1 MAEKWEYKSV
11 NYGVDNSTEV
21 TTKLNRLGDEGW
33 EAVGI
38 SQKSNAA
45 GITLGFYVLLK
56 RPQTE
61 AIAKQAEQAKQAAK
75 AAEQAAKAA
84 EQAAKDL
91 RTTHQSCRYCK
102 KPFLKTLKACP
113 NCFPAN

>member
-21 TTKLNRLGDEGW
+21 TNKLNLLGDEGW

-61 AIAKQAEQAKQAAK
+61 AIAKQAKQAADAAK
-75 AAEQAAKAA
+75 AARE
-84 EQAAKDL
+84 L
-91 RTTHQSCRYCK
+91 RTTHESCRYCK
-102 KPFLKTLKACP
+102 KPFLKSLKACP
-113 NCFPAN
+113 SCFPEV

>member
-11 NYGVDNSTEV
+11 NYGADNPTEI
-21 TTKLNRLGDEGW
+21 TNKLNLLGDEGW
-33 EAVGI
+33 EAVGV
-38 SQKSNAA
+38 SQKSNAT

-61 AIAKQAEQAKQAAK
+61 KIAKQVEQ

-84 EQAAKDL
+84 EQAAKAAKAAKDN
-91 RTTHQSCRYCK
+91 QSCRYCK

-113 NCFPAN
+113 NCFPEN

>member
-1 MAEKWEYKSV
+1 MEEKWEYKTINV
-11 NYGVDNSTEV
+11 GTDNPTEV
-21 TTKLNRLGDEGW
+21 TDKLNRLGNEGW

-61 AIAKQAEQAKQAAK
+61 LIAAQVAQAA
-75 AAEQAAKAA
+75 QAAHAA
-84 EQAAKDL
+84 QVF

-102 KPFLKTLKACP
+102 KPFLKSLEACP
-113 NCFPAN
+113 NCFPEN

>member
-11 NYGVDNSTEV
+11 NYGADNPTEI
-21 TTKLNRLGDEGW
+21 TNKLNLLGDEGW

-38 SQKSNAA
+38 SQKSNAT

-61 AIAKQAEQAKQAAK
+61 QAAKSVEQAAKSAKAAK
-75 AAEQAAKAA
+75 AA
-84 EQAAKDL
+84 KDY
-91 RTTHQSCRYCK
+91 QSCRYCK
-102 KPFLKTLKACP
+102 KPFLKSLEACP
-113 NCFPAN
+113 NCFPEN

>member
-21 TTKLNRLGDEGW
+21 TNKLNLLGDEGW

-56 RPQTE
+56 RSQTE
-61 AIAKQAEQAKQAAK
+61 AIAKQAKQAADAAK
-75 AAEQAAKAA
+75 AAADAAKAA
-84 EQAAKDL
+84 RDL
-91 RTTHQSCRYCK
+91 RTTHESCRYCK
-102 KPFLKTLKACP
+102 KPFLKSLKACP
-113 NCFPAN
+113 SCFPED

>member
-21 TTKLNRLGDEGW
+21 TNKLNLLGDEGW

-61 AIAKQAEQAKQAAK
+61 AIAKQAKQAADAAK
-75 AAEQAAKAA
+75 AAR
-84 EQAAKDL
+84 DL
-91 RTTHQSCRYCK
+91 RTTHESCRYCK
-102 KPFLKTLKACP
+102 KPFLKSLKACP
-113 NCFPAN
+113 SCFPEV

>member
-21 TTKLNRLGDEGW
+21 TNKLNLLGDEGW

-61 AIAKQAEQAKQAAK
+61 VIAAQVAQAQAA
-75 AAEQAAKAA
+75 QVF
-84 EQAAKDL
+84 

-102 KPFLKTLKACP
+102 KPFLKSLEACP
-113 NCFPAN
+113 NCFPEN